1 MKKDLKIE
9 MARYKKYNYSQND
22 IVLFLKRDGFSSE
35 EINNNLDLIK
45 DKDSNVEFNRFTYSF
60 TLLFLLFTLL
70 ICISR
75 IGDDYEFGNKIL
87 FVIISVFLSFIIYYY
102 FKNEKTSIIIVI
114 LILCAEF
121 LYFSYYSLIFIFNNL
136 LQNLEYLGVYLIFSL
151 LLIFLITKNIKIYSK
166 N

>member
-45 DKDSNVEFNRFTYSF
+45 DEDSNVEFNRFTYSF

-75 IGDDYEFGNKIL
+75 IGYDYEFSNKIL